1 MPPVSPGS
9 SPGAG
14 PPERAGSVPR
24 AGPTAR
30 QRRPGPPSCGVPLL
44 LCDLDDT
51 VLSRRDAFL
60 EWAAAY
66 LHERGL
72 PLGDLEWMVATDD
85 DGYRPR
91 PELFAA
97 VADRDGLP
105 DGPDAVGAQYYSD
118 FLGRFAC
125 APDVSDALARARAA
139 GFKLA
144 IVTNGDQRAQEGK
157 IGAAGLAERFDA
169 VCISGVEGWTK
180 PAREIFELAA
190 SRCGE
195 ELAGSWMIGD
205 HPENDIGGAVAC
217 GVRTVWIRH
226 GRTWPESLGF
236 APDHEADGFAEA
248 VDLVLACH

>member
-1 MPPVSPGS
+1 
-9 SPGAG
+9 
-14 PPERAGSVPR
+14 
-24 AGPTAR
+24 
-30 QRRPGPPSCGVPLL
+30 VPLL

-51 VLSRRDAFL
+51 VLSRRDTFL
-60 EWAAAY
+60 EWAASY

-72 PLGDLEWMVATDD
+72 PAEDLEWMVAADD
-85 DGYRPR
+85 DGYTPR
-91 PELFAA
+91 PELFASIA
-97 VADRDGLP
+97 ARYGIVG
-105 DGPDAVGAQYYSD
+105 GPDLVGEHYYGD
-118 FLGRFAC
+118 FLRRFAC
-125 APDVSDALARARAA
+125 AADVADALSRARGA

-157 IGAAGLAERFDA
+157 ISAAGLGGLFDA

-190 SRCGE
+190 TRCAE
-195 ELAGSWMIGD
+195 ELAGAWMIGD

-226 GRTWPESLGF
+226 GRAWPGELGF

-248 VDLVLACH
+248 VDLVLARR